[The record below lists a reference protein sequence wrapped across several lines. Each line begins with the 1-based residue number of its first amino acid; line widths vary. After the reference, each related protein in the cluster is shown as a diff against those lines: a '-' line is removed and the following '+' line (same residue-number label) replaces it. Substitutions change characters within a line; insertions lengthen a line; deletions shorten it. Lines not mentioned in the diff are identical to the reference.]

1 MISAAADT
9 TVSFSARW
17 QQQLGALQRGV
28 NEQPIEFIQLLIEIH
43 NRTSPAAVFNSNRG
57 GGVGLAGT
65 ATNRWPRCSSR
76 C

>member
-1 MISAAADT
+1 MIFAVAV
-9 TVSFSARW
+9 TVSFSAHW
-17 QQQLGALQRGV
+17 QQLLGALQRRV

-43 NRTSPAAVFNSNRG
+43 NRTLLAAVFNSNRG
-57 GGVGLAGT
+57 VGFAGT